1 MLLEIFKKGRWD
13 WNEMG
18 LMSFW
23 YMLMGDDINTIKENK
38 ETAIDI
44 SYVVG
49 LQVNTEYIK
58 YKMSHYQNTS
68 KILA

>member
-1 MLLEIFKKGRWD
+1 
-13 WNEMG
+13 MG